1 MASRAGRHVVN
12 RLKRPVNQLK
22 GPWLWGHI
30 CWSLMMSACCWY
42 WAFQLEDTRSVDMFF
57 AVFFLLLAV
66 TVFVTRERD
75 TDARR

>member
-1 MASRAGRHVVN
+1 
-12 RLKRPVNQLK
+12 
-22 GPWLWGHI
+22 
-30 CWSLMMSACCWY
+30 MMSACCWY

-66 TVFVTRERD
+66 TVFVTRDRD

>member
-1 MASRAGRHVVN
+1 MN

-30 CWSLMMSACCWY
+30 CWSLMMSAYSCY

-66 TVFVTRERD
+66 TVFVTRDRD